1 MLKKILIFSLLINLV
16 NNLFTQETLGLPA
29 NSDLFKQGRNLL
41 EKRDYEKAK
50 LTFKLYQKYVENDAL
65 KWLDAQLLLVRCNI
79 ETNNFLEANKQI
91 SDSIKKAKQ
100 VIPNNKKILS
110 KIDLLKAEIFETKN
124 EFYQAE
130 KIYRD
135 IFTKNKSSEVQI
147 RLANNLIDRV
157 LTGYSKKAQQD
168 YDEIRRIVTSY
179 EKNSTRNPL
188 ELIRIKQKVSS
199 YQMINM
205 QTLENHDKLSTYWI
219 RKDEFILF
227 KIYLNNSLR
236 KYNDAFKVWSDNH
249 DTISLKTH
257 PLSVPT
263 LVNLSR
269 HFLSSNLENSIKINK
284 TLQVLVR
291 DEREKSLVN
300 EVIIEQL
307 IHQKKAAEALSLFE
321 DFIKNTPKAHNK
333 NSILVSLSEAFLEQG
348 DYKTSKKLIDG
359 IPDHSILNAENKS
372 RSVYIQASLLQAAG
386 KDLDA
391 AVLFLRVGQTASNP
405 QIALKS
411 LFMAGRSFYEANQ
424 CNRAV
429 IAFKML
435 LERKRNSFT
444 DEALYYLSRSHAQCK
459 NYKEALAVID
469 QIVIIGKNPDLK
481 KKALFEKGDYYRKAG
496 NINKAIESYNDYTVV
511 YTDDSRNAAIWLKI
525 YKIHRSKKDLVNS
538 EKMLSKIISKS
549 SKNSPEIYSGALH
562 QQALIHQFK
571 GESRKSIS
579 LWQSFLEFNQK
590 VPTPLTDEVKI
601 MLAAAYQNSEVLNL
615 DAATSIYLE
624 VIQNSKLS
632 TSRNIAAY
640 NLMKM
645 TDSNSKSLIEILS
658 KIFDLNTSFNN
669 DCTDLIL
676 ELALTTP
683 NSSKNNIKKKAL
695 LFSSKIKDQELKA
708 YWKGRIHFEDKKYNE
723 TIKSLNLVKS
733 KIYLNRKQLLLKDAY
748 LALKKPQDALT
759 SCLEIIYSFS
769 ANLSQNKYSTWQD
782 IENAAVTATE
792 ILKSTG
798 HTDQVLKIKE
808 RILLSSIPNAESI
821 GKAIDRILGAK
832 K

>member
-1 MLKKILIFSLLINLV
+1 MLKKIIIFSLLVTLV
-16 NNLFTQETLGLPA
+16 NNSFTQEALGLPA
-29 NSDLFKQGRNLL
+29 NSDLFNQGISLL

-50 LTFKLYQKYVENDAL
+50 LTFKLYQKYVERDAL

-91 SDSIKKAKQ
+91 SESLKKAKQ
-100 VIPNNKKILS
+100 IIPNNKILN

-124 EFYQAE
+124 EFYKAE

-157 LTGYSKKAQQD
+157 LTGYSKKTQQD

-179 EKNSTRNPL
+179 EKSATRNPL

-199 YQMINM
+199 YQMINK
-205 QTLENHDKLSTYWI
+205 QTLENLEKLSTYWI

-227 KIYLNNSLR
+227 RIYLNNSLR
-236 KYNDAFKVWSDNH
+236 KYNDAFKLWSANH
-249 DTISLKTH
+249 DIISLKTH

-269 HFLSSNLENSIKINK
+269 HFLKSNLDNSVKINK

-307 IHQKKAAEALSLFE
+307 IHQKKVAEALSLFE
-321 DFIKNTPKAHNK
+321 DFIKNSPKAHNR
-333 NSILVSLSEAFLEQG
+333 NAVLVSLSEAFLEQG

-372 RSVYIQASLLQAAG
+372 RSVYIQASLLQATG

-469 QIVIIGKNPDLK
+469 QIVIMGKNPDLK

-496 NINKAIESYNDYTVV
+496 DINKAIESYNDYTVV
-511 YTDDSRNAAIWLKI
+511 YTDDSRNAAIWLEI

-571 GESRKSIS
+571 GENRKSIS

-590 VPTPLTDEVKI
+590 VPTPLTDEVKL

-624 VIQNSKLS
+624 VIQNSKLGS
-632 TSRNIAAY
+632 SRNIAAY
-640 NLMKM
+640 NLLKM
-645 TDSNSKSLIEILS
+645 TDSNSKSLIETLS
-658 KIFDLNTSFNN
+658 KVFDLNTRLNN
-669 DCTDLIL
+669 DCTDLLL
-676 ELALTTP
+676 ELALKKP
-683 NSSKNNIKKKAL
+683 NNIKNKTS
-695 LFSSKIKDQELKA
+695 LFISKIKNQELKA
-708 YWKGRIHFEDKKYNE
+708 YWEGRVHFEDKKYNE
-723 TIKSLNLVKS
+723 TITSLKPVKS
-733 KIYLNRKQLLLKDAY
+733 KTYLNRKHLLLKDAY
-748 LALKKPQDALT
+748 LTLKKPQDALT

-782 IENAAVTATE
+782 IENAAVSATK
-792 ILKSTG
+792 ILKSMG
-798 HTDQVLKIKE
+798 HTDQALKIKE
-808 RILLSSIPNAESI
+808 RILQSSIPNADSI
-821 GKAIDRILGAK
+821 GKAIDKILGVK